1 MSNLRAIELNKRM
14 RFKPLVWNWCGAE
27 SPKKDT
33 CYFTIGWQEHG
44 GTNNFSLFGKG
55 CVRRTHVS
63 VYVGWKV
70 STHFNTLHRHPLCI
84 FQWIFSRRYMGF
96 SFLCFFCQGHVGK
109 IVTNRGKRHSSLW
122 GNWFF
127 KKNEIKAAHLSKY
140 IWQKK
145 IGFWE

>member
-1 MSNLRAIELNKRM
+1 MNWINGWDLSHWFGTDVELNHQKRT
-14 RFKPLVWNWCGAE
+14 RVTLLLVGKSME
-27 SPKKDT
+27 KLIISP
-33 CYFTIGWQEHG
+33 
-44 GTNNFSLFGKG
+44 SLGR
-55 CVRRTHVS
+55 VVS
-63 VYVGWKV
+63 EGHMSQSMWVEKCPPS
-70 STHFNTLHRHPLCI
+70 STHFNVTPSAYSNEYLAA
-84 FQWIFSRRYMGF
+84 WYMGF